1 MEFEDKLLNAIKF
14 IPFFKQDET
23 SGYYETHYLGFSN
36 FIGYGKTEEEA
47 ELNLLEILLTAL
59 MERKEKIR
67 ESYIIDYY
75 MDIK

>member
-1 MEFEDKLLNAIKF
+1 MEFEDKSLNEIKF
-14 IPFFKQDET
+14 IPIFKQDET
-23 SGYYETHYLGFSN
+23 SAYYEMHYLGFPN

-67 ESYIIDYY
+67 ESCINEYFTDS
-75 MDIK
+75 K

>member
-1 MEFEDKLLNAIKF
+1 MKFEDKSLNEIKF

-47 ELNLLEILLTAL
+47 ELNLLEILFTAL

-67 ESYIIDYY
+67 EGYINHYY
-75 MDIK
+75 TDKK